1 MLGCSNN
8 SAFLGPTS
16 FYELSEVSA
25 RREPR
30 GFHLRGM
37 IKNNVS
43 WNVDVTGTVLIG
55 YRWTIVG
62 GLLLYQ
68 QLAGSNLVN
77 AELIVDNDDGRSYRI
92 RIMSAT
98 TQQQFWQAPLTTVN
112 TYELKWR
119 QMAPVTSDYV
129 PVCKNPPNR
138 ELEDGALQTLTE
150 SILFTGDRYD
160 TDTLTITATN
170 RPRPAGGST
179 SVAPARCWR
188 SSRSTGTRTPPPR
201 PTSRRPAYSGRRCS
215 RCTRPTSAA
224 RATR

>member
-1 MLGCSNN
+1 MKRTVLALPIALALAACVDADPQELGVAEGAVKTSNGDPCPMLGCSNN
-8 SAFLGPTS
+8 SAFLGPTE
-16 FYELSEVSA
+16 FHELSEVSTDA
-25 RREPR
+25 NHE

-129 PVCKNPPNR
+129 PVCKNPP
-138 ELEDGALQTLTE
+138 
-150 SILFTGDRYD
+150 
-160 TDTLTITATN
+160 TASSRT
-170 RPRPAGGST
+170 
-179 SVAPARCWR
+179 ARC
-188 SSRSTGTRTPPPR
+188 
-201 PTSRRPAYSGRRCS
+201 RR
-215 RCTRPTSAA
+215 
-224 RATR
+224 